1 MIAVEAESPLEF
13 IFYYNNQ
20 TGLEKF
26 RSSFHTRYTTRS
38 YAAAILDN
46 LFYEPQY
53 LRDYSAIAEE
63 QSDELVK
70 GISDYWRH
78 NYSDALILGNGVITW
93 SSTTGE
99 DVVFINGR
107 SDIYPAM
114 NLTPLMQAEFNYS
127 GYRLQLG
134 RSDLQKVFD
143 IQGRLRRVEYTN
155 GIVHNIIYL
164 PDTNQIMRIEH
175 SRGGSLTFSY
185 LEKDVKSTYTVE
197 PLKQLLLYQITDH
210 TGKTAFIEWNKTFSG
225 AVRDYFLISRISHPA
240 VGAPESGRDFEYNH
254 SMYGGFL
261 THIYDVKDIVNN
273 TRTLYANFGYD
284 DQGRAVYSGL
294 ADGVEA
300 ISVDYVDSAT
310 RKVTAALGRESTYK
324 FVSLKGI
331 LRLQSVTGEPSQNC
345 LKTEAA
351 YEYNSQGGVIKRI
364 QNNQTTTY
372 LYNANGQEISRT
384 EAAGTPQARTITTEW
399 HPNFYVKTR
408 MVEGG
413 KETLYTYDDN
423 GRLLSTTTHPLPIQ

>member
-1 MIAVEAESPLEF
+1 
-13 IFYYNNQ
+13 
-20 TGLEKF
+20 
-26 RSSFHTRYTTRS
+26 
-38 YAAAILDN
+38 
-46 LFYEPQY
+46 
-53 LRDYSAIAEE
+53 
-63 QSDELVK
+63 
-70 GISDYWRH
+70 
-78 NYSDALILGNGVITW
+78 
-93 SSTTGE
+93 
-99 DVVFINGR
+99 
-107 SDIYPAM
+107 
-114 NLTPLMQAEFNYS
+114 
-127 GYRLQLG
+127 
-134 RSDLQKVFD
+134 
-143 IQGRLRRVEYTN
+143 
-155 GIVHNIIYL
+155 
-164 PDTNQIMRIEH
+164 MRIEH
-175 SRGGSLTFSY
+175 SRGASLTFSY

-197 PLKQLLLYQITDH
+197 PLKQLLLSQITDH

-324 FVSLKGI
+324 FVSLNGI

-345 LKTEAA
+345 LKTETA

-372 LYNANGQEISRT
+372 LYNANEQEISRT

-399 HPNFYVKTR
+399 HSTLPVKTR
-408 MVEGG
+408 VIDAGR
-413 KETLYTYDDN
+413 ETIYTYNDN
-423 GRLLSTTTHPLPIQ
+423 GRLLNTIIIPLPVQ